1 MTRREEQSP
10 IAAARRKHRRP
21 AVRRLPLEF
30 VGSASSYFRVW
41 VVNLCLSLI
50 TLGLYSPWAKVRAK
64 QHLYGQLR
72 LDGTPFRYLAPPLA
86 ILKGRLIAAVLL
98 TGFYA
103 ITHFYLS
110 LRWYGALIVAA
121 GLPWALVRARAF
133 DAHYSTFRGLRF
145 GFRGTYAGALT
156 NLGLAA
162 IQGVT
167 VFGLPWAYCRVKN
180 YFVGQLCFGG
190 VRARIH
196 CPGNRLLVPFLLALG
211 MSAVCLVVVFA
222 GIGWIFRREREFA
235 DWMLP
240 ACLAPL
246 YLGYALAYSLLQAR
260 ALNLLWRRTRL
271 GPLHFEPNY
280 RARDLL
286 LIYLTNTFAVV
297 ASLGL
302 LVPWAAVRLAR
313 YRAEG
318 LSVFADRGWDAF
330 SSLGSAPVAAPGAL
344 GDSLTSTLELG
355 S

>member
-1 MTRREEQSP
+1 MTRRKEQSP
-10 IAAARRKHRRP
+10 VTAGRRRYRPP

-30 VGSASSYFRVW
+30 VGSASAYFRVW
-41 VVNLCLSLI
+41 IVNLCLSLL
-50 TLGLYSPWAKVRAK
+50 TLGLYSPWAKVRNK
-64 QHLYGQLR
+64 QHLYGQMR

-86 ILKGRLIAAVLL
+86 ILKGRLIAAVLI

-103 ITHFYLS
+103 VTHLYLS
-110 LRWYGALIVAA
+110 LRWYGVLIVAA
-121 GLPWALVRARAF
+121 GLPWILVRARAF
-133 DAHYSTFRGLRF
+133 EAHHSAFRNLRF
-145 GFRGTYAGALT
+145 GFGGTYSGAFT

-162 IQGVT
+162 IQAVT

-180 YFVGQLCFGG
+180 YFVGHLCFGD
-190 VRARIH
+190 VRARVH
-196 CPGNRLLVPFLLALG
+196 CPGNRLFVPFLLTLVIG
-211 MSAVCLVVVFA
+211 VVCLGVVFVEV
-222 GIGWIFRREREFA
+222 GWVFAREREFA

-246 YLGYALAYSLLQAR
+246 YLGYALAYSLLKAR

-271 GPLHFEPNY
+271 GPLHFEPSY

-313 YRAEG
+313 YRTEG
-318 LSVFADRGWDAF
+318 LSVFADDGWDAF
-330 SSLGSAPVAAPGAL
+330 SATGTAPAAVQCAL
-344 GDSLTSTLELG
+344 ADSLASTLELG

>member
-1 MTRREEQSP
+1 MTRREEQSNVP
-10 IAAARRKHRRP
+10 AARRKSRP
-21 AVRRLPLEF
+21 PTVRHLPLEF
-30 VGSASSYFRVW
+30 VGSASAYFRVW
-41 VVNLCLSLI
+41 IVNLCLSLL
-50 TLGLYSPWAKVRAK
+50 TLGLYSPWAKVRTK
-64 QHLYGQLR
+64 QHLYGQVR

-103 ITHFYLS
+103 VTHFYLS
-110 LRWYGALIVAA
+110 LRWYGILILAA
-121 GLPWALVRARAF
+121 ALPWILVRASAF
-133 DAHYSTFRGLRF
+133 DAHYSAFRNLRF
-145 GFRGTYAGALT
+145 AFRGTYAGAFS

-162 IQGVT
+162 LQAAT
-167 VFGLPWAYCRVKN
+167 VFGLPWAYCRVRN

-190 VRARIH
+190 VRARTH
-196 CPGNRLLVPFLLALG
+196 CPGNRLFVPFLLALVIG
-211 MSAVCLVVVFA
+211 VVCLAVA
-222 GIGWIFRREREFA
+222 LAEIGWIFRREREFS

-246 YLGYALAYSLLQAR
+246 YLGYAFAYSLLQAR

-271 GPLHFEPNY
+271 GPLHFEPSY

-286 LIYLTNTFAVV
+286 LIYVTNTFAVV

-313 YRAEG
+313 YRTER
-318 LSVFADRGWDAF
+318 LSVFADHGWDAF
-330 SSLGSAPVAAPGAL
+330 SASGTAPAAVRGAVA
-344 GDSLTSTLELG
+344 DSLASALEFG